1 MFAFGLRPTI
11 KSEVWPSKRE
21 GLGTPPKNRKII
33 ETAQHNF
40 AEPDATSSDCSFCLV
55 NCQQCKDIKFSMM
68 KKQEKHLFHLKWS
81 KIVATCS
88 DHLLV
93 DNSIISFVS
102 TRSDEYKS
110 HDGVMWSGWSSE
122 FRWLLFFLVV
132 SLIRDQ
138 RRPEGWSHS
147 TFHTRGWKCS
157 QKADLE
163 QMGTT
168 LNMINRETFLN
179 TLTDIMISLK
189 CNPIIRWSLKSENF
203 STECLIWFFHSGRL
217 KIWYKIPKL
226 FSLKTLLW
234 LWINR
239 LQMFVGSKVIVLFI
253 SV

>member
-1 MFAFGLRPTI
+1 MQHLQIACF
-11 KSEVWPSKRE
+11 VWSTVNNAKI
-21 GLGTPPKNRKII
+21 LSFQWWKNRKSICFISNDQESLPLAVII
-33 ETAQHNF
+33 CWLITRLYL
-40 AEPDATSSDCSFCLV
+40 SSLHAA
-55 NCQQCKDIKFSMM
+55 M
-68 KKQEKHLFHLKWS
+68 
-81 KIVATCS
+81 
-88 DHLLV
+88 
-93 DNSIISFVS
+93 SINL
-102 TRSDEYKS
+102 TG
-110 HDGVMWSGWSSE
+110 GVMWCGWSSE

-189 CNPIIRWSLKSENF
+189 CHPIIRWSLKSERF